1 MFNCRQPLHRSR
13 VRQSKCPNIAVRPG
27 LPRRP
32 LNRVV
37 AVIPLILIRQKLAV
51 RRIAPAHILNHNR
64 ISSNRQL
71 LKRAPLLWRIL
82 FPVGSPV
89 HQGRESPFRTGKPY
103 IGAQNYAIP
112 HRHGHILQHDPRLR
126 GLVLFLRKPE
136 KPSSA
141 ENHQPQ
147 SNQSDHSMVSH
158 RATHSIPT
166 HLYSLVDPSPRLRNN
181 DCTMTSKL
189 SGKKL
194 AVLGTGKLGGILLRA
209 YLKQNLFT
217 PNNVT
222 ATVRHEEK
230 AAALAKDLG
239 VTASTDNRKAVRGA
253 DIVLLGV
260 KPQVVGDVL
269 KEIKP
274 ELDKDT
280 LVISVAASVP
290 TAYIEQRLGEKI
302 PVIRAMPNTCSI
314 VGTGMTGIC
323 KGARASA
330 EHLEI
335 AKALFD
341 AVGRTVVVDE
351 KNMDAVTGLSAS
363 GPAFAYIILE
373 SLAEA
378 GVKVGLPRDVAT
390 LLAAQTMKGSA
401 SVVLETG
408 DHPALLKDS
417 VTTPAGCTIDGIM
430 ELEEGKLRVTLIK
443 AVVKAT
449 QRAGELLFE
458 K

>member
-1 MFNCRQPLHRSR
+1 M
-13 VRQSKCPNIAVRPG
+13 
-27 LPRRP
+27 
-32 LNRVV
+32 
-37 AVIPLILIRQKLAV
+37 
-51 RRIAPAHILNHNR
+51 
-64 ISSNRQL
+64 SN
-71 LKRAPLLWRIL
+71 
-82 FPVGSPV
+82 
-89 HQGRESPFRTGKPY
+89 
-103 IGAQNYAIP
+103 
-112 HRHGHILQHDPRLR
+112 
-126 GLVLFLRKPE
+126 
-136 KPSSA
+136 
-141 ENHQPQ
+141 
-147 SNQSDHSMVSH
+147 
-158 RATHSIPT
+158 
-166 HLYSLVDPSPRLRNN
+166 
-181 DCTMTSKL
+181 KL

-209 YLKQNLFT
+209 YLDQKLFL
-217 PNNVT
+217 PKNVT

-230 AAALAKDLG
+230 AAAIRERLTVNA
-239 VTASTDNRKAVRGA
+239 TTDNARAVREA

-260 KPQVVGDVL
+260 KPQVVGEVL
-269 KEIKP
+269 KEIKA
-274 ELDKDT
+274 EIGKDT
-280 LVISVAASVP
+280 LLISVAASVP
-290 TAYIEQRLGEKI
+290 TSYIEQRLGDKA
-302 PVIRAMPNTCSI
+302 PVVRAMPNTCSA
-314 VGTGMTGIC
+314 VGVGMTGIC
-323 KGARASA
+323 KGAHASA

-335 AKALFD
+335 AKTLFN

-449 QRAGELLFE
+449 HRAGELLFE

>member
-1 MFNCRQPLHRSR
+1 M
-13 VRQSKCPNIAVRPG
+13 
-27 LPRRP
+27 
-32 LNRVV
+32 
-37 AVIPLILIRQKLAV
+37 
-51 RRIAPAHILNHNR
+51 
-64 ISSNRQL
+64 SN
-71 LKRAPLLWRIL
+71 
-82 FPVGSPV
+82 
-89 HQGRESPFRTGKPY
+89 
-103 IGAQNYAIP
+103 
-112 HRHGHILQHDPRLR
+112 
-126 GLVLFLRKPE
+126 
-136 KPSSA
+136 
-141 ENHQPQ
+141 
-147 SNQSDHSMVSH
+147 
-158 RATHSIPT
+158 
-166 HLYSLVDPSPRLRNN
+166 
-181 DCTMTSKL
+181 KL

-194 AVLGTGKLGGILLRA
+194 AVLGAGKLGGILLRA
-209 YLKQNLFT
+209 YLDQKLFT
-217 PNNVT
+217 PKNVT

-230 AAALAKDLG
+230 AAAIREKLG
-239 VTASTDNRKAVRGA
+239 VNAATDNARAVREA

-260 KPQVVGDVL
+260 KPQVVGEVL

-274 ELDKDT
+274 EIGKDT
-280 LVISVAASVP
+280 LLISVAASVP
-290 TAYIEQRLGEKI
+290 TSYIEQRLGDKA
-302 PVIRAMPNTCSI
+302 PVVRAMPNTCSA
-314 VGTGMTGIC
+314 VGVGMTGIC
-323 KGARASA
+323 KGAHASA

-335 AKALFD
+335 AKTLFN

-449 QRAGELLFE
+449 HRAGELLFE